1 MYLPKHFSEHRIEVL
16 HKLIVENP
24 FGTLVTQGQSGL
36 DANHL
41 PFELE
46 PDIGKLGMLSAHVSN
61 KNPILTETSNL
72 DEVLVIFKAGDAYIS
87 PTWLPSKKETQRQVP
102 TWNYMIVHA
111 KGRLKF
117 HDNETRTRKLVAKLT
132 KRHEASMDSPWRMSD
147 APSEY
152 ISKLLKQ
159 ISSIEIEITSLFG
172 KFKLN
177 QDDGAR
183 DMSAAGKK
191 LIDQG
196 EQAIGSAML
205 AEAKIQKQ
213 QTNT

>member
-1 MYLPKHFSEHRIEVL
+1 
-16 HKLIVENP
+16 
-24 FGTLVTQGQSGL
+24 
-36 DANHL
+36 
-41 PFELE
+41 
-46 PDIGKLGMLSAHVSN
+46 
-61 KNPILTETSNL
+61 
-72 DEVLVIFKAGDAYIS
+72 
-87 PTWLPSKKETQRQVP
+87 
-102 TWNYMIVHA
+102 
-111 KGRLKF
+111 
-117 HDNETRTRKLVAKLT
+117 
-132 KRHEASMDSPWRMSD
+132 MDSPWRMSD

-183 DMSAAGKK
+183 DMSAAGKE
-191 LIDQG
+191 LIDRG
-196 EQAIGSAML
+196 EQAIGLAML

>member
-16 HKLIVENP
+16 HKLILENP

-46 PDIGKLGMLSAHVSN
+46 PDFGKLGMLSAHVSN

-147 APSEY
+147 APGEY